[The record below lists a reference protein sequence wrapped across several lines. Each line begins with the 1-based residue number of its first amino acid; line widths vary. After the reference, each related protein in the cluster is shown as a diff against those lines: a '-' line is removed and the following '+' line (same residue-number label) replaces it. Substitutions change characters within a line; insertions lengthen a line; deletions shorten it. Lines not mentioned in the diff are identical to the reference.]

1 MSPDVSKDKVVE
13 VGRGGKACGMAV
25 VTTPAADLQKGNN
38 PKIGPKIGMRPLPTT
53 LSAPSPVHISPLSEP
68 VPPPAPLVPAP
79 GPAVAAAWDPEESV
93 ILTSFLSYS
102 KDPQRGTQVQTTI
115 DYIRNFYLTLR
126 FHQLQA
132 VIFHDSLSANFI
144 AKYGTS
150 LIKFEK
156 VVPGRSMSTND
167 FRFKAYREYLGRTQH
182 NWVLMTDASDVFF
195 NSNPFDYMIQHEHG
209 HMLFMSPDIGTIKSN
224 GWMQNMMKRCYKV
237 NTNSADIYN
246 SKLYNAGVWGGHQS
260 VVQCMVSCVEH
271 QLAGDLKG
279 RGNCNMPAVNWCI
292 LHGKCI
298 VDSMHIDDAPVFINP
313 FREEC
318 DKPHPVIHNKCPNSH
333 MSCVDV
339 VNGKLQL
346 SQKEPGTGRCS
357 KAIEVDELPKSGNAI
372 TDVKPIDIHDT
383 SAGKYDSYVKKQVAK
398 LNNPAHHDNI
408 KRNDKAIIEAVL
420 HRRFVKYQSSGV
432 VDFKGKHT
440 VCVGARL
447 GGEVRAMRSLEAI
460 AVGVD
465 LNPGEKNPHVLLGD
479 AHSIG
484 FAPGSVEIL
493 YSNVLDHILN
503 LDNFVEQVAGVLS
516 GGGLFLVDLSKKAAD
531 EYAVHDFRKEK
542 AVFMNLL
549 QSHFTIVSELDES
562 QPESVWFIVAKRKVR
577 NDGKIG
583 SADAVLVV
591 GDGLSAVSSK
601 AVELREKGAFV
612 VAMSPDVSK
621 DKVVLAC
628 STDISSSA
636 FAQVVEVGSGG
647 KACGMAVVTT
657 PAADLQKG
665 NNPKIGPKMGMRPL
679 PTTLSAPSP
688 VHISPLSEPVP
699 PPAPLAP
706 APGPAVAAAWD
717 PEESVILTS
726 FLSYSK
732 DLQRGTQV
740 QTT

>member
-1 MSPDVSKDKVVE
+1 MGSLGSMRAVVRACPDCPAE
-13 VGRGGKACGMAV
+13 ARGGQSRRRRVLKLA
-25 VTTPAADLQKGNN
+25 
-38 PKIGPKIGMRPLPTT
+38 
-53 LSAPSPVHISPLSEP
+53 
-68 VPPPAPLVPAP
+68 
-79 GPAVAAAWDPEESV
+79 
-93 ILTSFLSYS
+93 F
-102 KDPQRGTQVQTTI
+102 
-115 DYIRNFYLTLR
+115 
-126 FHQLQA
+126 
-132 VIFHDSLSANFI
+132 
-144 AKYGTS
+144 
-150 LIKFEK
+150 
-156 VVPGRSMSTND
+156 
-167 FRFKAYREYLGRTQH
+167 
-182 NWVLMTDASDVFF
+182 WVLTFILGAALISQSTWLSSLGPDTLAIRRINSRPPTAS
-195 NSNPFDYMIQHEHG
+195 NAARHHQ
-209 HMLFMSPDIGTIKSN
+209 PDPSIRTRRVKDN
-224 GWMQNMMKRCYKV
+224 
-237 NTNSADIYN
+237 ADTR
-246 SKLYNAGVWGGHQS
+246 SQVW
-260 VVQCMVSCVEH
+260 E
-271 QLAGDLKG
+271 LND
-279 RGNCNMPAVNWCI
+279 PASSE
-292 LHGKCI
+292 GA
-298 VDSMHIDDAPVFINP
+298 S
-313 FREEC
+313 
-318 DKPHPVIHNKCPNSH
+318 
-333 MSCVDV
+333 
-339 VNGKLQL
+339 
-346 SQKEPGTGRCS
+346 
-357 KAIEVDELPKSGNAI
+357 AI

-440 VCVGARL
+440 VGVG
-447 GGEVRAMRSLEAI
+447 
-460 AVGVD
+460 

-516 GGGLFLVDLSKKAAD
+516 GGGLFLVDLSKKAVD

-657 PAADLQKG
+657 PAADAGSL
-665 NNPKIGPKMGMRPL
+665 L
-679 PTTLSAPSP
+679 LSTTTQTSPESPASGSA
-688 VHISPLSEPVP
+688 
-699 PPAPLAP
+699 LA
-706 APGPAVAAAWD
+706 
-717 PEESVILTS
+717 LT
-726 FLSYSK
+726 
-732 DLQRGTQV
+732 GV
-740 QTT
+740 TTVVTDMQALMVVCHPDDEIIYGDIC